1 MVEEEWVDPQFET
14 FNYDD
19 TMQVQATSGACESEG
34 CPTDTGGCTFVGD

>member
-19 TMQVQATSGACESEG
+19 TLQVQATSGACDSEACSG
-34 CPTDTGGCTFVGD
+34 DGGGCSFND